1 MNKKINIAKKERSY
15 IKKTIREEAGDYFNW
30 YHYWDDYD
38 YDYDYDYEDD
48 YIGYMVYWFE
58 IRNASRKLIG
68 FCDRDGTLICRV
80 L

>member
-30 YHYWDDYD
+30 YHYWD
-38 YDYDYDYEDD
+38 DYDYEDD

>member
-15 IKKTIREEAGDYFNW
+15 IKKIIREDAGDYFNW
-30 YHYWDDYD
+30 YYYWYYWDDYED
-38 YDYDYDYEDD
+38 EDD

-58 IRNASRKLIG
+58 IRDASHKLIG
-68 FCDRDGTLICRV
+68 FCDRDGKLICRV